1 MHIISNGHIVI
12 FDLFEAVGWV
22 VAITPHHRR
31 ATRAARCGAN
41 ITSRLRRFS
50 WPDAGYGGPASS
62 FWMLGMVVR
71 LRRFAGRMLGM
82 AVRLRRFG

>member
-41 ITSRLRRFS
+41 ITSRLRRF
-50 WPDAGYGGPASS
+50 D
-62 FWMLGMVVR
+62 
-71 LRRFAGRMLGM
+71 GRIPRWNHQFSTPPGLFL
-82 AVRLRRFG
+82 VE